1 MPIGKKSATD
11 STLYA
16 LIAFVFLFIVS
27 ATVGVIYYLKF
38 EEQRGLAD
46 TAQKRLNEFVSPAE
60 VQKIGALVGAEQP
73 GKTRLKAM
81 TDYLDRTLL
90 LIEPAVS
97 HDASAEV
104 KVNEATAKVKEM
116 VAAVAKQN
124 PELNDVDP
132 NTTLLQVTEKLT
144 SALQSTMAAETA
156 TKGQLAE
163 LQNKFDDAMKASME
177 KEQALLA
184 EKEKF
189 QQQFEKVRAGYDEL
203 KTLLEK
209 KTDEQVK
216 DLYGKLDQERTGREE
231 TNKQLLKSQ
240 AELQMAQ
247 DRIQRMLKEDVW
259 PIKPPPDKEVKA
271 FEPDGKIILVDDQE
285 NTVQIN
291 LGSNDHVYR
300 GLTFA
305 VYDRGQ
311 PIPANGKGKAEIE
324 VYNVGDSF
332 SSARILRSDKKNPIV
347 ADDII
352 ANLIWS
358 PTKPNT
364 FVVAGDFDLNGDGAP
379 DDYAIAKIR
388 RLVEKWGGKVADSV
402 TVNTDYVILG
412 TPPAVPSKP
421 TMQETERYP
430 NAMEKYERAQER
442 LAGYKQIL
450 SQAQALSIPIFNADR
465 FLYFIGYKTQAGNP
479 GAFSVNP

>member
-1 MPIGKKSATD
+1 MPIGKKSTD

-16 LIAFVFLFIVS
+16 LIAFVFLFVIA
-27 ATVGVIYYLKF
+27 ATAGVIYYLKF

-46 TAQKRLNEFVSPAE
+46 TAQKRLGEFASPAE
-60 VQKIGALVGAEQP
+60 VQKIGALVGAEQS
-73 GKTRLKAM
+73 GKSRLKV
-81 TDYLDRTLL
+81 TLDYLDQ
-90 LIEPAVS
+90 AVS
-97 HDASAEV
+97 LIVPGVPGETSAEV
-104 KVNEATAKVKEM
+104 KVNEATTKVKEM

-132 NTTLLQVTEKLT
+132 NSALLQVTEKLT
-144 SALQSTMAAETA
+144 AALQSTSTAETA
-156 TKGQLAE
+156 ARGQLAE
-163 LQNKFDDAMKASME
+163 LQNRFDDAMKASME

-189 QQQFEKVRAGYDEL
+189 QQQFETVRTGYDEL
-203 KTLLEK
+203 KGLLEK

-240 AELQMAQ
+240 AELQTAQ
-247 DRIQRMLKEDVW
+247 DRIQKILKESVW
-259 PIKPPPDKEVKA
+259 PVQPPPDTEVKA
-271 FEPDGKIILVDDQE
+271 FEPDGKVILVDDQAK
-285 NTVQIN
+285 TVQIN
-291 LGSNDHVYR
+291 LGSNDRIYR

-305 VYDRGQ
+305 VYERGQ
-311 PIPANGKGKAEIE
+311 PIPRDGKGKAEIE

-332 SSARILRSDKKNPIV
+332 SGARIIRSDKKNPV
-347 ADDII
+347 VVDDII

-358 PTKPNT
+358 PTKANT
-364 FVVAGDFDLNGDGAP
+364 FVVAGDFDLSGDGVP
-379 DDYAIAKIR
+379 DDEAVAKIR
-388 RLVEKWGGKVADSV
+388 GLVEKWGGKVADSV

-430 NAMEKYERAQER
+430 NAMEKYERVLQQA
-442 LAGYKQIL
+442 AKYKDIQ
-450 SQAQALSIPIFNADR
+450 SQAQALSIPILNADR

-479 GAFSVNP
+479 GAF

>member
-1 MPIGKKSATD
+1 MPIGKKSAAD

-16 LIAFVFLFIVS
+16 LIAFVFLFVIA
-27 ATVGVIYYLKF
+27 ATAGVIYYLKF

-46 TAQKRLNEFVSPAE
+46 TAQKRLSEFATPE
-60 VQKIGALVGAEQP
+60 QVQKIGAIVGAEQS
-73 GKTRLKAM
+73 GKSRLKTM
-81 TDYLDRTLL
+81 TDYLDQTLS
-90 LIEPAVS
+90 LIMPGVPSET
-97 HDASAEV
+97 SAEV
-104 KVNEATAKVKEM
+104 KVNETTAKVREM
-116 VAAVAKQN
+116 AAAVAKQN

-132 NTTLLQVTEKLT
+132 NTSLFQVGEKLNA
-144 SALQSTMAAETA
+144 ALQNTRASEAAA
-156 TKGQLAE
+156 KGQLAE

-203 KTLLEK
+203 KGLLEK

-216 DLYGKLDQERTGREE
+216 DLYGKLDQERAGREE

-240 AELQMAQ
+240 AELQIAQ
-247 DRIQRMLKEDVW
+247 DRIQKILKEDVW
-259 PIKPPPDKEVKA
+259 PIKPPPDKEVQA
-271 FEPDGKIILVDDQE
+271 FEPDGKIILVDDSAK
-285 NTVQIN
+285 TVQIS
-291 LGSNDHVYR
+291 LGGNDHIYR

-311 PIPANGKGKAEIE
+311 PIPRDGKGKAEIE

-332 SSARILRSDKKNPIV
+332 SGARIIRSDKKNPVV

-358 PTKPNT
+358 STKANT
-364 FVVAGDFDLNGDGAP
+364 FVVAGDFDLNGDGTR
-379 DDYAIAKIR
+379 DDDAVAKIH

-412 TPPAVPSKP
+412 TPPEVPTKP
-421 TMQETERYP
+421 TTQETERYP
-430 NAMEKYERAQER
+430 NAMEKYERALQQ
-442 LAGYKQIL
+442 AAKYKDIQ
-450 SQAQALSIPIFNADR
+450 SQAQALSIPILNADR

-479 GAFSVNP
+479 GAF

>member
-1 MPIGKKSATD
+1 MPIGKKSTGD

-16 LIAFVFLFIVS
+16 LIAFVALFIIA
-27 ATVGVIYYLKF
+27 ATAGVIYYLKF

-46 TAQKRLNEFVSPAE
+46 TAQKRLAEYATPAE
-60 VQKIGALVGAEQP
+60 IQKIGALVGAEQS
-73 GKTRLKAM
+73 GKTRLKA
-81 TDYLDRTLL
+81 TLDYLDQTLS
-90 LIEPAVS
+90 LITPGVPSET
-97 HDASAEV
+97 SAEV
-104 KVNEATAKVKEM
+104 KVNETTAKVRE
-116 VAAVAKQN
+116 VIGAIAKQN

-132 NTTLLQVTEKLT
+132 NASLFQAGEKLN
-144 SALQSTMAAETA
+144 AVLQNTRASEAAA
-156 TKGQLAE
+156 KGQLEE
-163 LQNKFDDAMKASME
+163 LQNKFADAMKASME

-240 AELQMAQ
+240 AELQIAQ
-247 DRIQRMLKEDVW
+247 DRIQKILKESVW
-259 PIKPPPDKEVKA
+259 PVQPPPDTMVKA
-271 FEPDGKIILVDDQE
+271 FEPDGKIILVDDQAK
-285 NTVQIN
+285 TAQIN
-291 LGSNDHVYR
+291 LGGNDHIYR

-311 PIPANGKGKAEIE
+311 PIPRDGKGKAEIE
-324 VYNVGDSF
+324 IYDVGSSF
-332 SSARILRSDKKNPIV
+332 SAARIIRSDRKNPV
-347 ADDII
+347 VVDDII

-358 PTKPNT
+358 PTKANT
-364 FVVAGDFDLNGDGAP
+364 FVVAGDFDLNGDGMR
-379 DDYAIAKIR
+379 DDDAVAKIR

-412 TPPAVPSKP
+412 TPPEVPLKP

-430 NAMEKYERAQER
+430 NAMEKYERSLER
-442 LAGYKQIL
+442 QAGYKQIQ
-450 SQAQALSIPIFNADR
+450 SQAQALSIPILNAER
-465 FLYFIGYKTQAGNP
+465 FLYFVGYKTQAGNP
-479 GAFSVNP
+479 GAFSN

>member
-1 MPIGKKSATD
+1 MPIGKKSTD

-16 LIAFVFLFIVS
+16 LIAFVALFIIA
-27 ATVGVIYYLKF
+27 ATAGVIYYLKF

-46 TAQKRLNEFVSPAE
+46 TAQKRLGEFASPAE
-60 VQKIGALVGAEQP
+60 VQKIGALVGAEQS
-73 GKTRLKAM
+73 GKSRLKV
-81 TDYLDRTLL
+81 TLDYLDQTLS
-90 LIEPAVS
+90 LIVPGVPGET
-97 HDASAEV
+97 SAEV
-104 KVNEATAKVKEM
+104 KVNEATTKVREM
-116 VAAVAKQN
+116 LAGIDKQYS
-124 PELNDVDP
+124 ELNDIDA
-132 NTTLLQVTEKLT
+132 NSTLLQVTEKLT
-144 SALQSTMAAETA
+144 AALQSASTAEKAAR
-156 TKGQLAE
+156 GQLEE
-163 LQNKFDDAMKASME
+163 LQNKFDDATKASME

-189 QQQFEKVRAGYDEL
+189 QQQFEKVRSGYDEL
-203 KTLLEK
+203 KGLLEK

-240 AELQMAQ
+240 AELQTAQ
-247 DRIQRMLKEDVW
+247 DRIQKILKEDVW

-271 FEPDGKIILVDDQE
+271 FEPDGKVILVDDQAK
-285 NTVQIN
+285 TVQIN
-291 LGSNDHVYR
+291 LGGNDHIYQ

-311 PIPANGKGKAEIE
+311 PIPRDGKGKAEIE
-324 VYNVGDSF
+324 VYSVGDSF
-332 SSARILRSDKKNPIV
+332 SGARIIRSDKKNPVV

-358 PTKPNT
+358 PTKANT
-364 FVVAGDFDLNGDGAP
+364 FVVAGDFDLNGDGVP
-379 DDYAIAKIR
+379 DDEAVAKIR

-412 TPPAVPSKP
+412 TPPEVPTKP
-421 TMQETERYP
+421 TTQETERYP
-430 NAMEKYERAQER
+430 NAMEKYERTLQQA
-442 LAGYKQIL
+442 AKYKDVQ
-450 SQAQALSIPIFNADR
+450 SQAQALSIPILNADR

-479 GAFSVNP
+479 GAF

>member
-1 MPIGKKSATD
+1 MPIGKKSTGD

-16 LIAFVFLFIVS
+16 LIAFVALFIIA
-27 ATVGVIYYLKF
+27 ATAGVIYYLKF

-46 TAQKRLNEFVSPAE
+46 TAQKRLGEYASPAE
-60 VQKIGALVGAEQP
+60 VQKIGAIVGAEQS
-73 GKTRLKAM
+73 GKSRLKAM
-81 TDYLDRTLL
+81 TDYLDQTIG
-90 LIEPAVS
+90 LITPGAAAET
-97 HDASAEV
+97 SADV
-104 KVNEATAKVKEM
+104 KVNETTAKVKEM
-116 VAAVAKQN
+116 VAAAAKQN

-132 NTTLLQVTEKLT
+132 NTTLLQITEKLT
-144 SALQSTMAAETA
+144 GALQSTRAAETA
-156 TKGQLAE
+156 AKGQLEE
-163 LQNKFDDAMKASME
+163 LQKRFDDSMKASME

-184 EKEKF
+184 EKDKF

-203 KTLLEK
+203 KGLLEK

-247 DRIQRMLKEDVW
+247 DRIQKILKEDVW

-271 FEPDGKIILVDDQE
+271 FEPDGKIILVDDQAKPP
-285 NTVQIN
+285 TVQIN
-291 LGSNDHVYR
+291 LGGNDHIYR

-311 PIPANGKGKAEIE
+311 PIPRDGKGKAEIE
-324 VYNVGDSF
+324 IYNVGDSF
-332 SSARILRSDKKNPIV
+332 SAARIISSDKKNPV
-347 ADDII
+347 VTDDII

-358 PTKPNT
+358 PAKANT
-364 FVVAGDFDLNGDGAP
+364 FVVVGDFDLNGDGVS
-379 DDYAIAKIR
+379 DDDAVAKIR
-388 RLVEKWGGKVADSV
+388 RLVEKWGGSVADSV

-412 TPPAVPSKP
+412 TPPAVPPKP

-430 NAMEKYERAQER
+430 NAMEKYERSLER
-442 LAGYKQIL
+442 QAGYKRIQ
-450 SQAQALSIPIFNADR
+450 SQAQALSIPMLNADR
-465 FLYFIGYKTQAGNP
+465 FLYFIGYKTQADNP
-479 GAFSVNP
+479 GAF

>member
-1 MPIGKKSATD
+1 MPIGKKSAGD

-16 LIAFVFLFIVS
+16 LIAFVFLFVIA
-27 ATVGVIYYLKF
+27 ATAGVIYYLKF

-46 TAQKRLNEFVSPAE
+46 TAQKRLAEFATSE
-60 VQKIGALVGAEQP
+60 QVQKIGAIVGAEQS
-73 GKTRLKAM
+73 GKSRLKAM
-81 TDYLDRTLL
+81 MDYLDQTIG
-90 LIEPAVS
+90 LIAPGAVGET
-97 HDASAEV
+97 SAEV

-144 SALQSTMAAETA
+144 AALQDARAAETA
-156 TKGQLAE
+156 TRGQLEE
-163 LQNKFDDAMKASME
+163 LQNKFADATKASME

-184 EKEKF
+184 EKDKF

-203 KTLLEK
+203 KGLLEK

-240 AELQMAQ
+240 AELQIAQ
-247 DRIQRMLKEDVW
+247 DRIQKILKEDVW

-271 FEPDGKIILVDDQE
+271 FEPDGKIILVDDSAK
-285 NTVQIN
+285 TVQIS
-291 LGSNDHVYR
+291 LGINDHIYQ

-311 PIPANGKGKAEIE
+311 QIPRDGKGKAEIQ
-324 VYNVGDSF
+324 VYNVGESF
-332 SSARILRSDKKNPIV
+332 SAARIIRSDKKNPIV

-364 FVVAGDFDLNGDGAP
+364 FVVVGDFDLNGDGTR
-379 DDYAIAKIR
+379 DDDAVAKIR

-402 TVNTDYVILG
+402 TVNTDYVIMG
-412 TPPAVPSKP
+412 TPPEVPSKP

-430 NAMEKYERAQER
+430 SAMEKYERALQQ
-442 LAGYKQIL
+442 AAKYKEIQ
-450 SQAQALSIPIFNADR
+450 SQAQALSIPILNADR

-479 GAFSVNP
+479 GAF